1 MQCPQMLGAE
11 DTRFTLDHI
20 DKKPNMHG
28 APTAM
33 FADIGPTQNT
43 NLVEVENA
51 EIQPCLWDRPDERRE
66 HLQQQE
72 RIR

>member
-1 MQCPQMLGAE
+1 
-11 DTRFTLDHI
+11 
-20 DKKPNMHG
+20 
-28 APTAM
+28 M

-43 NLVEVENA
+43 NLVEVKNA

-72 RIR
+72 RIRQNCYKNLHRVGFDPAKYCEK